1 MQFDW
6 KDKVAVVTGASTG
19 IGQAIALA
27 LAQDGAK
34 VVVGYGGNHAGAE
47 ETAAHIRAAGGTC
60 IVHGADI
67 SDVRQAVSNVE
78 VALQEW
84 GRVDIL
90 VNNAGITSWGTYLD
104 YTEDQW
110 DRVVDT
116 NLKGTYFA
124 SQAAARAMIEQG
136 GGDIIIISSV
146 VGSRAVPNLSA
157 YATTKAGLEMMA
169 RSLMFE
175 LAPHGIRVNAVG
187 VGPTIVDR
195 NLRDDP
201 LYAEHWASVVPAGR
215 AATADDIAGSILL
228 LLSPLA
234 AYVHGHTLMVDG
246 GWTAY
251 SPTPEQYSPE
261 PEENG

>member
-1 MQFDW
+1 MHFDFRN
-6 KDKVAVVTGASTG
+6 KVAVVTGASTG
-19 IGQAIALA
+19 IGRAVALA
-27 LAQDGAK
+27 LAKDGAK
-34 VVVGYGGNHAGAE
+34 VVVSYGGNQAGAAQ
-47 ETAAHIRAAGGTC
+47 TAEQIRAAGGVC

-67 SDVRQAVSNVE
+67 GDARQAISNVE
-78 VALQEW
+78 VALKEW
-84 GRVDIL
+84 GRIDML
-90 VNNAGITSWGTYLD
+90 VNNAGITSWGAFLE
-104 YTEDQW
+104 YTEEQW
-110 DRVVDT
+110 ERVVDT

-136 GGDIIIISSV
+136 DGGDIIIISSV
-146 VGSRAVPNLSA
+146 VGSRAVRNLSA

-195 NLRDDP
+195 NLRDNP
-201 LYAEHWASVVPAGR
+201 NYAEDWAKVVPAGR
-215 AATADDIAGSILL
+215 AATVEDIANSVLL

-246 GWTAY
+246 GWTGY
-251 SPTPEQYSPE
+251 SPTPPDESDR
-261 PEENG
+261 